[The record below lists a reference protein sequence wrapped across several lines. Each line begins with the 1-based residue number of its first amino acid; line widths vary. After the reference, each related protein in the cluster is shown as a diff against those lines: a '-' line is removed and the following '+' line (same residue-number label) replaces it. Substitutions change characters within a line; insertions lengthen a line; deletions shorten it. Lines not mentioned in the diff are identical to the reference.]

1 MTVLIVDKGVD
12 LDSKPSCNSVQI
24 IITEKSRLPYSIS
37 RDFLKVY
44 QLLAIDIA
52 LKRKS

>member
-24 IITEKSRLPYSIS
+24 IITEKVDYRTAYLVI
-37 RDFLKVY
+37 FLKFINY
-44 QLLAIDIA
+44 WLLT
-52 LKRKS
+52 